1 MYNTLLVIL
10 IVVLALAPV
19 LLYCIQKTRMEYYS
33 EFRRRPEE
41 IKEWLEK
48 RRWYERFKTNV
59 QSYLSPEEAEDLL
72 SGQFDLD
79 TICSAFMWEG
89 TPEGIEFWV
98 SVSISSFVGTMDNG

>member
-1 MYNTLLVIL
+1 M
-10 IVVLALAPV
+10 VLALAPV

-33 EFRRRPEE
+33 EFRRKPEE

-79 TICSAFMWEG
+79 TISSAFMWEW
-89 TPEGIEFWV
+89 TPEGIEFWGKCEYQFLRWYYGQW
-98 SVSISSFVGTMDNG
+98 IDFHLMK